1 MTLSSP
7 NGWGAERC
15 MGLFNWFR
23 RRKARATLLEQER
36 GGESA
41 VSGPAGKKGDG
52 SSSSAHER
60 GMAYLKRGE
69 YTQAMAKFSE
79 AIALDPEAPNAYV
92 GRALAYRSLGDE
104 EAAVRDEEAAR
115 KLGGPE
121 QSAWDRLVNR
131 ANRRWRSD
139 LRDPAWGLNDPLSRN
154 AVLLRHWSW
163 QIFNGG
169 LPQWVAN
176 GYGELADD
184 LACAAEEVGTNS
196 AREMAAIVRDVARVL
211 NKWSTARE
219 AMFRIVTTQ
228 AEATDQETEIF
239 EALSQCEERY
249 HRVANPFEADLEAW
263 LERRAGSAR

>member
-1 MTLSSP
+1 V
-7 NGWGAERC
+7 
-15 MGLFNWFR
+15 GLFNWFR

-36 GGESA
+36 GERSA
-41 VSGPAGKKGDG
+41 VSETAGKKGHG
-52 SSSSAHER
+52 SSRSAYER
-60 GMAYLKRGE
+60 GMGHLKRGE
-69 YTQAMAKFSE
+69 YTQAIAEFAE
-79 AIALDPEAPNAYV
+79 AIGLDPEAPNAYV

-131 ANRRWRSD
+131 ANRRWRGD
-139 LRDPAWGLNDPLSRN
+139 LGDPAWRLSDPLSRN

-176 GYGELADD
+176 GYGEWADD
-184 LACAAEEVGTNS
+184 LARAAEEVGTNS

-211 NKWSTARE
+211 NKWPAARE
-219 AMFRIVTTQ
+219 AMFRIITTQ

-249 HRVANPFEADLEAW
+249 HQSESSFEADAEAW
-263 LERRAGSAR
+263 LERRAGNAL